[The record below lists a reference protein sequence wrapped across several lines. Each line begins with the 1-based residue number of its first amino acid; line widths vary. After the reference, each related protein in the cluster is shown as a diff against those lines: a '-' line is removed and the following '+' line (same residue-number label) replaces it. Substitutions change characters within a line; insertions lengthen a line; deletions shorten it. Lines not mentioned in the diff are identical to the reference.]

1 MLRFFVLT
9 YGRGMVTMGVRGGML
24 MPKAGNTAWKWTIV
38 NIAVGVLFCA
48 GDILLLKLNVWADEY
63 SLGAE
68 LVLGMAEPMLLGAF
82 GLFYLVSL
90 LVSIYKAVKKQFG
103 PLLVL
108 FITFAFYALVVGENG
123 LCIKM
128 IKYYFFG

>member
-24 MPKAGNTAWKWTIV
+24 MPKAGNAAWKWTIV
-38 NIAVGVLFCA
+38 NIAVGVLFCT
-48 GDILLLKLNVWADEY
+48 GDILLLKLNDWADEY

-82 GLFYLVSL
+82 GLFYLISL
-90 LVSIYKAVKKQFG
+90 LVAIYKAVKKQFG
-103 PLLVL
+103 PLVVL